1 VALEAGDDEVAL
13 LLLQRK
19 NELEKAVEMLNGDLN
34 KVNAQAEDA
43 KKTLI
48 QFQGEIEKLKRERDE
63 MLAKKATAE
72 ARIKIQESLDGLST
86 DADIKALEGV
96 REHIHKMHAQADM
109 GSELQDNSLDS
120 RLKAIREKTADATAK
135 SQLEAMKA
143 QLAAKKAAADGVSIN
158 KTM

>member
-1 VALEAGDDEVAL
+1 
-13 LLLQRK
+13 
-19 NELEKAVEMLNGDLN
+19 
-34 KVNAQAEDA
+34 
-43 KKTLI
+43 
-48 QFQGEIEKLKRERDE
+48 
-63 MLAKKATAE
+63 
-72 ARIKIQESLDGLST
+72 
-86 DADIKALEGV
+86 
-96 REHIHKMHAQADM
+96 MHAQADM